1 MKYLIPF
8 LFSLQLL
15 AATSLSVTY
24 DSVTKTVAPS
34 NLVLVAPLTA
44 TAPTTGNSVV
54 NKTALDAAIA
64 AGVASKLNTTNGVA
78 FGLTSATL
86 SSLAPASVVT
96 RSYLDHVA
104 VTNLTAW
111 LSITTWGDSL
121 TAGDGSSASTNRY
134 PAALGRYS
142 GFIVSNGGVSGQ
154 TSTQIRTRQTAGS
167 NTWTSPTIIWAG
179 RNNFTDTNA
188 VLADVAAMVANMAT
202 YGNTNRYLVMSV
214 INANNATEWVGT
226 TSYNTI
232 TNLNGALS
240 AAYGA
245 NYLDIRSYLVSQ
257 YNPLNAQDV
266 IDHNHDCLPSSLQ
279 SGDGIHLLDAGYL
292 AVADH
297 IFTNKLA
304 TLRGSWSSVTTPAE
318 VIGQMRSPGP
328 IGDVTPN
335 TGRFTTLT
343 ATGAA
348 SVNTLDINATYP
360 ILSITENDQAS
371 TNSSWTLIAENKELS
386 LRIPDNLGG
395 NNAFMTFARDG
406 GTAGEAV
413 IYGTGL
419 TLVGNISANGI
430 DNKLRALHSA
440 SAGTYFPTFTS
451 DPSAIY
457 QTVKNRTAAEVRSDI
472 GAGTGSVTSVSATVP
487 AFLSVAGSPITTN
500 GTLAIS
506 YSGTAL
512 PIANGGTGRTSL
524 GTGVDTA
531 NGLAMSGTGGF
542 VGYTSP
548 TMGSPSADTL
558 SLSAANPILFFN
570 ETDQAS
576 TNSAWR
582 LNVDAKTLSLRIPD
596 NLGGNSP
603 FITFTRDGGVAGA
616 TVLYGS
622 GLTLVGD
629 IIANGVNSSLR
640 ASAAGSAGTYFPVW
654 TADPS
659 GVYQVIKNR
668 TAAQVRSDIGA
679 VSRTSAVIGA
689 NGVSVTRLRHGR
701 ASAMASGTVTVADA
715 YVTANTRI
723 ILTVYT
729 PGGTRGFLDAGTRT
743 ASTSFTITSSSVLDT
758 SVVDW
763 VAFEP

>member
-15 AATSLSVTY
+15 AAASLSVTY

-34 NLVLVAPLTA
+34 NLVLIAPLTA
-44 TAPTTGNSVV
+44 T
-54 NKTALDAAIA
+54 
-64 AGVASKLNTTNGVA
+64 
-78 FGLTSATL
+78 L
-86 SSLAPASVVT
+86 SSIAPASLVS
-96 RSYLDHVA
+96 RGYIDPPA
-104 VTNLTAW
+104 VTNVTAW

-121 TAGDGSSASTNRY
+121 TAGDGASASTNRY

-142 GFIVSNGGVSGQ
+142 GFLVSNGGVSGQ

-188 VLADVAAMVANMAT
+188 VLADVAAMVANLAT

-214 INANNATEWVGT
+214 INANNSNEWVGT

-232 TNLNGALS
+232 TNLNGALL

-279 SGDGIHLLDAGYL
+279 GGDGIHLLDAGYL
-292 AVADH
+292 AVADQ

-304 TLRGSWSSVTTPAE
+304 TLRGSWSSVMTPAE
-318 VIGQMRSPGP
+318 VVGQMRSPGP
-328 IGDVTPN
+328 IGNVTPN
-335 TGRFTTLT
+335 TGAFAVLTSATSVTSET
-343 ATGAA
+343 ATLSSA
-348 SVNTLDINATYP
+348 NP
-360 ILSITENDQAS
+360 IMFFTETDQSS
-371 TNSSWTLIAENKELS
+371 TNSQWRLSLENKELS
-386 LRIPDNLGG
+386 LRIPDGLGG
-395 NNAFMTFARDG
+395 NSPYITFARDG
-406 GTAGEAV
+406 GVPGITV
-413 IYGTGL
+413 LYGSGL
-419 TLVGNISANGI
+419 ALYGDVQANGI

-451 DPSAIY
+451 DPSAIF

-472 GAGTGSVTSVSATVP
+472 GAGTVTSVGITAPSIFTVT
-487 AFLSVAGSPITTN
+487 GSPVTGA

-512 PIANGGTGRTSL
+512 PVANGGTGLTSL
-524 GTGVDTA
+524 GTGVAT
-531 NGLAMSGTGGF
+531 GLGTAMSGTGGF
-542 VGYTSP
+542 VGYISP
-548 TMGSPSADTL
+548 TMASPSADTL

-582 LNVDAKTLSLRIPD
+582 FNVDAKTFSLRIPD
-596 NLGGNSP
+596 GLGGNSP
-603 FITFTRDGGVAGA
+603 FMTFTRDGGVAGV

-622 GLTLVGD
+622 GLALYGD
-629 IIANGVNSSLR
+629 VQALGTNSMLR
-640 ASAAGSAGTYFPVW
+640 ALAAGTAGTYFPVW

-659 GVYQVIKNR
+659 GTFQTIKNR
-668 TAAQVRSDIGA
+668 TAAEVRSDIGA
-679 VSRTSAVIGA
+679 VSSTSAVIGA

-701 ASAMASGTVTVADA
+701 ASAMVAGVIAVADA

-723 ILTVYT
+723 MLSVYT
-729 PGGTRGFLDAGTRT
+729 TGGTVGLLNTGTRT